1 VSERYAPKRFIKLKL
16 HSSLMK
22 KRYFMGIDI
31 AKATFDFCL
40 LSTGGAVLWR
50 GRFSNDPSGIKQFL
64 AQLRNGRWKPSLI
77 HFALESSGV
86 YGKALIAA
94 LHQVALA
101 VSVLNPAQVKYFAFS
116 VLRRTKNDRV
126 DAELIARFCLERKP
140 VATRPLRAVEE
151 QLKLLVHE
159 RESRVGEQSRERSR
173 AKKDPFQIELPC
185 LISRQRQERLKQ
197 LQKEITQ
204 LDEAINELI
213 ASDEYLKTQSK
224 LLCSIP
230 GIAQTTAAKLLSEL
244 AGKEFQSARQLAAYA
259 GLTPSEFTS
268 GASSYGKTHL
278 SKIGNAF
285 LRKALYLP
293 AAVARRWCKPL
304 KPWITL
310 LEERKLTDLAIRGA
324 IMRKLL
330 HIAFGVL
337 RHQKPFDPSLV
348 FMPKTV

>member
-1 VSERYAPKRFIKLKL
+1 
-16 HSSLMK
+16 
-22 KRYFMGIDI
+22 MGIDI
-31 AKATFDFCL
+31 AKNSFDFCL
-40 LSTGGAVLWR
+40 LSRDGVLLWR
-50 GRFSNDPSGIKQFL
+50 GRFSNDASGFKQFL
-64 AQLRNGRWKPSLI
+64 AQLRAGWQPALI

-94 LHQVALA
+94 LHQVALG

-140 VATRPLRAVEE
+140 IATRPLRTVEE

-159 RESRVGEQSRERSR
+159 RESRIGEHNREQNR
-173 AKKDPFQIELPC
+173 AKKDPFQINLPG
-185 LISRQRQERLKQ
+185 LISRQRQQHLKQ
-197 LQKEITQ
+197 LDKEISQ
-204 LDEAINELI
+204 LDKAIDELI
-213 ASDEYLKTQSK
+213 ASDESLKTQSK

-230 GIAQTTAAKLLSEL
+230 SIAQTTAAKLLSEL

-268 GASSYGKTHL
+268 GGTAYGKTHL

-293 AAVARRWCKPL
+293 AAVARRWSKPL
-304 KPWITL
+304 RPWIIL
-310 LEERKLTDLAIRGA
+310 LEKRKLSALAIRGA

-337 RHQKPFDPSLV
+337 KHQKPFDPSLV

>member
-1 VSERYAPKRFIKLKL
+1 
-16 HSSLMK
+16 MK

-31 AKATFDFCL
+31 AKASFDFCL
-40 LSTGGAVLWR
+40 LSGHGAVLWR
-50 GRFSNDPSGIKQFL
+50 GRFSNDASGIKQFL
-64 AQLRNGRWKPSLI
+64 AQLAAGRWKPSLI

-94 LHQVALA
+94 LHQAGLA
-101 VSVLNPAQVKYFAFS
+101 VSVLNPAQVKFFGFS

-126 DAELIARFCLERKP
+126 DAEIIARFCLERKP
-140 VATRPLRAVEE
+140 LATRPLRAVEE
-151 QLKLLVHE
+151 QLNVLVHE
-159 RESRVGEQSRERSR
+159 RESRVAEQNREKNR
-173 AKKDPFQIELPC
+173 AKKDPFQIQLPS
-185 LISRQRQERLKQ
+185 LISRQRQHRLHQ

-204 LDEAINELI
+204 LDGAINELI
-213 ASDEYLKTQSK
+213 ASDEYLKTQSQ

-244 AGKEFQSARQLAAYA
+244 AGKEFHSARQLAAYA
-259 GLTPSEFTS
+259 GLTPSEFMS
-268 GASSYGKTHL
+268 GGSAYGKTHL

-285 LRKALYLP
+285 LRKALFLP

-304 KPWITL
+304 WPWVIL
-310 LEERKLTDLAIRGA
+310 LEERNLSDLAIRGA

-337 RHQKPFDPSLV
+337 KHQTPFDPSLV

>member
-1 VSERYAPKRFIKLKL
+1 
-16 HSSLMK
+16 MK

-31 AKATFDFCL
+31 AKASFDFCL
-40 LSTGGAVLWR
+40 LSSHAAVLWR
-50 GRFSNDPSGIKQFL
+50 GHFSNDANGIKQFL
-64 AQLRNGRWKPSLI
+64 AQLKAGRWKASLI
-77 HFALESSGV
+77 HFGLESTGV
-86 YGKALIAA
+86 YGKGLIKA
-94 LHQVALA
+94 LHQAGLAL
-101 VSVLNPAQVKYFAFS
+101 SVLNPAQVKFFAVS
-116 VLRRTKNDRV
+116 LLRRTKNDRV
-126 DAELIARFCLERKP
+126 DAHIIARFCLERKP
-140 VATRPLRAVEE
+140 LATRPLRPIEE

-159 RESRVGEQSRERSR
+159 RESRVSEQTRERNR
-173 AKKDPFQIELPC
+173 AKNDPFQIQLPS
-185 LISRQRQERLKQ
+185 LISSQRQERLNQ

-204 LDEAINELI
+204 LDSAINELI
-213 ASDEYLKTQSK
+213 ASDPYLKTQTQ

-244 AGKEFQSARQLAAYA
+244 AAKEFHSARQLAAYA
-259 GLTPSEFTS
+259 GLTPSQFLS
-268 GASSYGKTHL
+268 GGSCYGKTRL

-304 KPWITL
+304 KPWVDL
-310 LEERKLTDLAIRGA
+310 LEKRKLSDLAIRGA

-337 RHQKPFDPSLV
+337 KHQTSFDPSLV

>member
-1 VSERYAPKRFIKLKL
+1 VSERYAPKRFIKLKPN
-16 HSSLMK
+16 SSLMK

-31 AKATFDFCL
+31 AKASFDFCL
-40 LSTGGAVLWR
+40 LSSQGAGLGR
-50 GRFSNDPSGIKQFL
+50 GHLSNDVSSIEQFL
-64 AQLRNGRWKPSLI
+64 VQLAAGRWQPSLI

-86 YGKALIAA
+86 YGKALVAA
-94 LHQVALA
+94 LHQGGLA
-101 VSVLNPAQVKYFAFS
+101 VSVLNPAQVKFFAFS

-140 VATRPLRAVEE
+140 LATRALRAVEE

-159 RESRVGEQSRERSR
+159 RESRVGERNREHNR
-173 AKKDPFQIELPC
+173 AKKDLFHMELPS
-185 LISRQRQERLKQ
+185 LISRQRQQRLEQ

-204 LDEAINELI
+204 LEGAINELI
-213 ASDEYLKTQSK
+213 ASDQSLKTQTT

-230 GIAQTTAAKLLSEL
+230 GIAQTTAAKLLSQL
-244 AGKEFQSARQLAAYA
+244 AGKEFHSARQLAAYA
-259 GLTPSEFTS
+259 GLTPSEFMS
-268 GASSYGKTHL
+268 GGSSYGKTHL

-304 KPWITL
+304 KPWLTL
-310 LEERKLTDLAIRGA
+310 LEERKLSALAIRGA

-337 RHQKPFDPSLV
+337 KHQAPFDPSLV

>member
-1 VSERYAPKRFIKLKL
+1 
-16 HSSLMK
+16 MK

-40 LSTGGAVLWR
+40 LSKDGAVLWR
-50 GRFSNDPSGIKQFL
+50 GRFSNDSSALKEFL
-64 AQLRNGRWKPSLI
+64 AQLQARWKPSLI
-77 HFALESSGV
+77 HFALESSRV
-86 YGKALIAA
+86 YAKALIAA
-94 LHQVALA
+94 LHQVAVS

-116 VLRRTKNDRV
+116 VLRRTKNDQV
-126 DAELIARFCLERKP
+126 DAELIARFCLERRP
-140 VATRPLRAVEE
+140 IETRPLRAVEE

-159 RESRVGEQSRERSR
+159 RDSRVGEHNRERSR
-173 AKKDPFQIELPC
+173 AKKDPFQIKLPS
-185 LISRQRQERLKQ
+185 LISRQRQQRLKQ
-197 LQKEITQ
+197 LEKEITQ
-204 LDEAINELI
+204 LDEAIHELI
-213 ASDEYLKTQSK
+213 ASDERLKTQSQ

-230 GIAQTTAAKLLSEL
+230 SIAQTTAAKLLSEL

-259 GLTPSEFTS
+259 GLTPSEFIS
-268 GASSYGKTHL
+268 GGSSYGKTHL

-304 KPWITL
+304 RPWITL
-310 LEERKLTDLAIRGA
+310 LEKRKLSDLAIRGA

-348 FMPKTV
+348 FMPKTA